1 MAVRGL
7 FVFEHTSA
15 LGNAPA
21 HRLFDLIRADG
32 PPSPRG
38 FADYSIVTPAAA
50 DLPPGVNFRR
60 IV

>member
-1 MAVRGL
+1 
-7 FVFEHTSA
+7 
-15 LGNAPA
+15 
-21 HRLFDLIRADG
+21 LFDLIRADG